1 MSWSLK
7 INEPVG
13 GLTDQTARVDIG
25 DAGSSQ
31 TFTLALAQ
39 RGTGTITFIIRAGD
53 SYRPTVGS
61 PIYLYQ
67 SNGVS
72 YSAGLALV
80 INGSVNISLSGVGS
94 WTGLIGVDFQVVGD
108 PQIYIFTATS
118 FNIGTLDRPYAG
130 TSAYANYT
138 MSSSV
143 CAFAGTIDSVEVNWL
158 GNAGDCTA
166 IITPVSLE
174 ACFDNLLIPPRS
186 YTAQTAGYIVAD
198 LLSTV
203 CAGVPVTAGTISAGP
218 TIPGPTIYAFD
229 SVSSAF
235 DTLATLAGFTWYVD
249 PATQTLQFNLPSTT
263 AAPLTITGD
272 NTILE
277 SMDWLWS
284 RQNYR
289 NMQVAKLSFAA
300 FPPSTDFFSP
310 GGTSFNLS
318 FPADSITS
326 AYLTDSTR
334 AGVTCAINTIP
345 ANGDTVTVGSAVY
358 TWKTTLDNTQEFE
371 ILIGASTA
379 ACATNMIAAIL
390 ADPTQAG
397 TLFSLPTWENGLFN
411 AQSWGASGVAALVKL
426 PGTDGNV
433 YPVSASNPTS
443 ITWSSATA
451 ESGAGAGTG
460 TTLQVGTAGASTPSD
475 LTYTQGSTAITLAV
489 ASTSN
494 LVVVYWRIGGDCI
507 AVRDDALIA
516 ARAAIEHGTG
526 KYEMLTDDSSE
537 TNVQSGLTFARAALT
552 TYDDLPITFYFY
564 TNSSAGLMPGLWL
577 HLNYVGPANLAAM
590 VNGYWLIQEVDAT
603 LIPGSQIWQ
612 YQVYV
617 VNATVVNY
625 LNFWLNLS
633 GSGSGGGIVSFSN
646 SVASAVAVPPP
657 PALSTSSAYLQ
668 TQPYGNA
675 IEFTFSGTLNFD
687 PSTVSQ
693 IASVSVWAMGISGGT
708 VQIAQI
714 LGTPATSQN
723 FQGIFSPSMVLT
735 SSSQGWEINVVTYSA
750 DGVKGTTTTISVLFT
765 PALGVGSLSG
775 AQTGTWGSGAS
786 QAVLQITFSASQ
798 TMVVSIWTK
807 CTAGQDIGVTL
818 FHGWFPAA
826 SGANTITIGAPGQN
840 TSYISPTAAAD
851 TVEFVVVPGAINW
864 TTGGVDP
871 ALMTGAIT
879 SATFTVAVP
888 GAPTATGATLSLIP
902 TTPTAMVDPTTGWQY
917 WEQSIS
923 IGTPGLADLNAA
935 HYQVTVQRVDAS
947 GNADPTYNGGNE
959 LPWFDFD
966 NDGNTHV
973 QLLQGGYVA
982 SGPYTY
988 TRYKVYGY
996 TLAATSQFPVN
1007 SWTHGSPYS
1016 VLQQW
1021 PSSFYGGG
1029 TSYSSNFGAM
1039 PSGAIPGSRVTGAV
1053 ATATT
1058 ATTATSATTATTA
1071 GSVPVTGIPYSGFFT
1086 SVSGQL
1092 AVGGTATLSS
1102 ATTFRTSG
1110 SSPYVTIG
1118 SAGVVLGDNLSSPT
1132 NTVTVT
1138 AGGAVFQNSATGSIV
1153 TVSNLG
1159 IVVGAG
1165 AYSAITT
1172 VSSPVGTSDSTIY
1185 VASGTAVVTGG
1196 YYLLGSEIIYVGGGG
1211 GTTTLS
1217 VARNQLGTTAAS
1229 HSSGTYLYPYNTV
1242 VVNGN
1247 GVTITGGSLVSPTIT
1262 GGSISGTSLSIV
1274 TASGTVS
1281 INTSTSGVYVTTGG
1295 STGSL
1300 TAGGVGFTVGTSFSS
1315 LSYSGLTF
1323 YVSGNLSSIYGASG
1337 ASYYSL
1343 PCSLPF
1349 YNFAGSGYSSNIST
1363 QTMAPPTLYGTYMP
1377 AGLYEIAGYLAGT
1390 QTSPPVWLYI
1400 TWYDGRQTL
1409 TGVGMATTN
1418 SQGQKLIIRLSGSA
1432 NPSWSTNGYTS
1443 GSYGVSV
1450 QLTKIG

>member
-67 SNGVS
+67 
-72 YSAGLALV
+72 
-80 INGSVNISLSGVGS
+80 GSG
-94 WTGLIGVDFQVVGD
+94 
-108 PQIYIFTATS
+108 
-118 FNIGTLDRPYAG
+118 
-130 TSAYANYT
+130 
-138 MSSSV
+138 

-334 AGVTCAINTIP
+334 ALATCAINTIP

-657 PALSTSSAYLQ
+657 PALSTSYAYLQ

-693 IASVSVWAMGISGGT
+693 IASVSVWAMEVSGGT

-723 FQGIFSPSMVLT
+723 FLGIFSPSMVLT
-735 SSSQGWEINVVTYSA
+735 SSIQGWEINVVTYSA
-750 DGVKGTTTTISVLFT
+750 DGVKWPTTISFLFT

-1400 TWYDGRQTL
+1400 TWYDGTQTL

>member
-72 YSAGLALV
+72 YSAGQALV

-334 AGVTCAINTIP
+334 ALATCAINTIP

-451 ESGAGAGTG
+451 ESGPGAGTG

-516 ARAAIEHGTG
+516 ARAVIEHGTG

-564 TNSSAGLMPGLWL
+564 TDSSAGLMPGLWL

-693 IASVSVWAMGISGGT
+693 IASVSVWAVGPFGVR

-714 LGTPATSQN
+714 LGTPATSQS
-723 FQGIFSPSMVLT
+723 FYGIFSPSMVLT
-735 SSSQGWEINVVTYSA
+735 DSGQSWALNIVTYDA
-750 DGVKGTTTTISVLFT
+750 AGMPGTTTTISGFTT

-786 QAVLQITFSASQ
+786 QAVLQITFSSSQ
-798 TMVVSIWTK
+798 AMVVSIWTK

-1390 QTSPPVWLYI
+1390 QTAPPVWLYV
-1400 TWYDGRQTL
+1400 TWYDGVQTF
-1409 TGVGMATTN
+1409 TGASIASTN
-1418 SQGQKLIIRLSGSA
+1418 SQGGKLTIRLSGSA
-1432 NPSWSTNGYTS
+1432 NPSWSTSGYSS

>member
-1 MSWSLK
+1 MTPQAQYPYPLPLRNPMWSNQGTGSNADGSAQVNL
-7 INEPVG
+7 G
-13 GLTDQTARVDIG
+13 GM
-25 DAGSSQ
+25 
-31 TFTLALAQ
+31 TLAWM
-39 RGTGTITFIIRAGD
+39 
-53 SYRPTVGS
+53 
-61 PIYLYQ
+61 
-67 SNGVS
+67 GV
-72 YSAGLALV
+72 
-80 INGSVNISLSGVGS
+80 
-94 WTGLIGVDFQVVGD
+94 FQD
-108 PQIYIFTATS
+108 
-118 FNIGTLDRPYAG
+118 
-130 TSAYANYT
+130 
-138 MSSSV
+138 
-143 CAFAGTIDSVEVNWL
+143 
-158 GNAGDCTA
+158 
-166 IITPVSLE
+166 
-174 ACFDNLLIPPRS
+174 
-186 YTAQTAGYIVAD
+186 IVA
-198 LLSTV
+198 L
-203 CAGVPVTAGTISAGP
+203 CRVTLIVETLTQDYDVAPP
-218 TIPGPTIYAFD
+218 TA
-229 SVSSAF
+229 
-235 DTLATLAGFTWYVD
+235 
-249 PATQTLQFNLPSTT
+249 
-263 AAPLTITGD
+263 
-272 NTILE
+272 
-277 SMDWLWS
+277 
-284 RQNYR
+284 
-289 NMQVAKLSFAA
+289 
-300 FPPSTDFFSP
+300 
-310 GGTSFNLS
+310 
-318 FPADSITS
+318 
-326 AYLTDSTR
+326 
-334 AGVTCAINTIP
+334 P
-345 ANGDTVTVGSAVY
+345 ANGQLLAVILTQDSIGGHTVTWDSMNQTMLYAPTANSAAEGV
-358 TWKTTLDNTQEFE
+358 TV
-371 ILIGASTA
+371 A
-379 ACATNMIAAIL
+379 
-390 ADPTQAG
+390 
-397 TLFSLPTWENGLFN
+397 LF
-411 AQSWGASGVAALVKL
+411 V
-426 PGTDGNV
+426 
-433 YPVSASNPTS
+433 
-443 ITWSSATA
+443 
-451 ESGAGAGTG
+451 
-460 TTLQVGTAGASTPSD
+460 
-475 LTYTQGSTAITLAV
+475 
-489 ASTSN
+489 
-494 LVVVYWRIGGDCI
+494 
-507 AVRDDALIA
+507 
-516 ARAAIEHGTG
+516 
-526 KYEMLTDDSSE
+526 
-537 TNVQSGLTFARAALT
+537 
-552 TYDDLPITFYFY
+552 
-564 TNSSAGLMPGLWL
+564 
-577 HLNYVGPANLAAM
+577 
-590 VNGYWLIQEVDAT
+590 
-603 LIPGSQIWQ
+603 
-612 YQVYV
+612 
-617 VNATVVNY
+617 
-625 LNFWLNLS
+625 
-633 GSGSGGGIVSFSN
+633 GSGGYWWYFPYP
-646 SVASAVAVPPP
+646 VAGGGGVPPP
-657 PALSTSSAYLQ
+657 PALSTSSASLQ

-693 IASVSVWAMGISGGT
+693 IASVSVWAVGPFGVR

-714 LGTPATSQN
+714 LGTPATSQS
-723 FQGIFSPSMVLT
+723 FYGIFSPSMVLT
-735 SSSQGWEINVVTYSA
+735 DSGQSWALNIVTYDA
-750 DGVKGTTTTISVLFT
+750 AGMPGTTTTISGFTT

-786 QAVLQITFSASQ
+786 QAVLQITFSSSQ
-798 TMVVSIWTK
+798 AMIVSIWTK

-818 FHGWFPAA
+818 FHGWFPATA
-826 SGANTITIGAPGQN
+826 GTNTITIGAPGQN

-1138 AGGAVFQNSATGSIV
+1138 AGGAVFQNAATGSIV

-1242 VVNGN
+1242 VVNGS

-1262 GGSISGTSLSIV
+1262 GGAITGTSLSIN
-1274 TASGTVS
+1274 TTSGTVA
-1281 INTSTSGVYVTTGG
+1281 INGSNQGVQITATSSSGYGLYVSYGSSASTTI
-1295 STGSL
+1295 
-1300 TAGGVGFTVGTSFSS
+1300 TAGGCSIVTPSGSMSLTYNNLTINAGGQTASLSSGGMSVGTAGYSVSGLTCSIPYYSFSS
-1315 LSYSGLTF
+1315 AVTAYSG
-1323 YVSGNLSSIYGASG
+1323 
-1337 ASYYSL
+1337 
-1343 PCSLPF
+1343 
-1349 YNFAGSGYSSNIST
+1349 NIST
-1363 QTMAPPTLYGTYMP
+1363 TTMNPPTGTYMP

>member
-1 MSWSLK
+1 MSWFLV

-138 MSSSV
+138 MSSSG

-334 AGVTCAINTIP
+334 ALATCAINTIP

-443 ITWSSATA
+443 ITWPSATA

-537 TNVQSGLTFARAALT
+537 TNCQSGLTFARAALT

-657 PALSTSSAYLQ
+657 PALSTSYAYLQ

-693 IASVSVWAMGISGGT
+693 IASVSVWAMEVSGGT

-723 FQGIFSPSMVLT
+723 FLGIFSPSMVLT
-735 SSSQGWEINVVTYSA
+735 SSIQGWEINVVTYSA
-750 DGVKGTTTTISVLFT
+750 DGVKWPTTISFLFT

-1092 AVGGTATLSS
+1092 AVGGTATMSS

-1138 AGGAVFQNSATGSIV
+1138 AGGAVFQNSVTGSIV

-1349 YNFAGSGYSSNIST
+1349 YNFAGSGYFSNIST

-1400 TWYDGRQTL
+1400 TWYDGTQTL

-1418 SQGQKLIIRLSGSA
+1418 SQGQKLIIRLSGST

>member
-67 SNGVS
+67 
-72 YSAGLALV
+72 
-80 INGSVNISLSGVGS
+80 GSG
-94 WTGLIGVDFQVVGD
+94 
-108 PQIYIFTATS
+108 
-118 FNIGTLDRPYAG
+118 
-130 TSAYANYT
+130 
-138 MSSSV
+138 

-334 AGVTCAINTIP
+334 ALVTCAINTIP
-345 ANGDTVTVGSAVY
+345 ANGDTVTVGSTVY

-397 TLFSLPTWENGLFN
+397 TLFSLPTWANGLFN

-516 ARAAIEHGTG
+516 ARAVIEHGTG

-657 PALSTSSAYLQ
+657 PALSTSYAYLQ

-693 IASVSVWAMGISGGT
+693 IASVSVWAMEVSGGT

-723 FQGIFSPSMVLT
+723 FLGIFSPSMVLT
-735 SSSQGWEINVVTYSA
+735 SSIQGWEINVVTYSA
-750 DGVKGTTTTISVLFT
+750 DGVKWPTTISFLFT

-786 QAVLQITFSASQ
+786 QAVLQITFSSSQ
-798 TMVVSIWTK
+798 AMIVSIWTK

-818 FHGWFPAA
+818 FHGWFPATA
-826 SGANTITIGAPGQN
+826 GTNTITIGAPGQN

-888 GAPTATGATLSLIP
+888 GAPTATGATLSLTP

-923 IGTPGLADLNAA
+923 IVTPGLTDLNAA

-947 GNADPTYNGGNE
+947 GNADATYNGGNE
-959 LPWFDFD
+959 LPWFDLD

-1092 AVGGTATLSS
+1092 AVGGTATMSS

-1118 SAGVVLGDNLSSPT
+1118 SAGVVLGDNFSSPV

-1138 AGGAVFQNSATGSIV
+1138 SSGAVFQNSTTGSTVI
-1153 TVSNLG
+1153 VSNLG
-1159 IVVGAG
+1159 IIVGAG
-1165 AYSAITT
+1165 AYSAVTT
-1172 VSSPVGTSDSTIY
+1172 VSSPVGTGDSVIY
-1185 VASGTAVVTGG
+1185 VASGASVVTGG
-1196 YYLLGSEIIYVGGGG
+1196 YYILGLEVIYVGSGG
-1211 GTTTLS
+1211 GTTTLG
-1217 VARNQLGTTAAS
+1217 VARHQLGTTAAS
-1229 HSSGTYLYPYNTV
+1229 YSSGTYLYPYNTV

-1247 GVTITGGSLVSPTIT
+1247 GVTITGGSLISPTIT
-1262 GGSISGTSLSIV
+1262 GGAITGTSLSIN
-1274 TASGTVS
+1274 TTSGTVA
-1281 INTSTSGVYVTTGG
+1281 INGSNQGVQITATSSSGYGLYVSYGSSASTTI
-1295 STGSL
+1295 
-1300 TAGGVGFTVGTSFSS
+1300 TAGGCSIVTPSGSMSLTYNNLTINAGGQTASLSSGGMSVGTAGYSVSGLTCSIPYYSFSS
-1315 LSYSGLTF
+1315 AVNAYSGN
-1323 YVSGNLSSIYGASG
+1323 VSATAMN
-1337 ASYYSL
+1337 
-1343 PCSLPF
+1343 
-1349 YNFAGSGYSSNIST
+1349 
-1363 QTMAPPTLYGTYMP
+1363 PPTGTYMP

-1390 QTSPPVWLYI
+1390 QTAPPVWLYV
-1400 TWYDGRQTL
+1400 TWYDGVQTF
-1409 TGVGMATTN
+1409 TGASIASTN
-1418 SQGQKLIIRLSGSA
+1418 SQGGKLTIRLSGSA
-1432 NPSWSTNGYTS
+1432 NPSWSTSGYSS